1 MWYNM
6 GYLSEGV
13 QVLEA
18 YKYHAYDEAGVL
30 IILSL
35 IFMVLLLQCISNR
48 DVLYGLIFLFMV
60 LLLGSTGFSRMNDY
74 TIRYRVRIDETVSYL
89 DFLDRYK
96 EIERVSD
103 DIFIV
108 EKIEENYCIEI

>member
-1 MWYNM
+1 M
-6 GYLSEGV
+6 
-13 QVLEA
+13 
-18 YKYHAYDEAGVL
+18 
-30 IILSL
+30 
-35 IFMVLLLQCISNR
+35 
-48 DVLYGLIFLFMV
+48 
-60 LLLGSTGFSRMNDY
+60 GFSRMNDY
-74 TIRYRVRIDETVSYL
+74 TLRYRVRIDETVSYL